1 MTSIKAP
8 VKGYKVFKPDFTCRG
23 FQFAENTEYRHEGEI
38 LICNQGFHF
47 CIKPAHCFSYYDFT
61 SENIVCEVEGLGNIQ
76 THEKDSLVCTDYIRI
91 GRRLTWQEVLELCN
105 DGKDNTG
112 FSNTG
117 NGNTGNRN
125 TGDWNTG
132 NWNTGDWNTGYGN
145 TGYGNTGNR
154 NSGYRNTGDWN
165 TGDWNTGD
173 WNTGYKN
180 TGDWNTGNGNTGDG
194 NTGDWNTGNGNT
206 GDWNSGDWNTG
217 NRNTG
222 YGNMGNR
229 NTGAFCTNDAPFH
242 MFNQPSDWTE
252 EDFINSRAFQLMH
265 KDVETKLWVPD
276 HAMSDQE
283 KADNRGWK
291 VAGGYYKD
299 IPFKEAFKNAWHN
312 WSEKNR
318 KAFTSLPNFDPVV
331 FEEITG
337 VKV

>member
-47 CIKPAHCFSYYDFT
+47 CIKPADCFSCYDFT
-61 SENIVCEVEGLGNIQ
+61 PKNIVCEVEGLGNIQ

-112 FSNTG
+112 YSNTG
-117 NGNTGNRN
+117 DRNTGNRN

-132 NWNTGDWNTGYGN
+132 YGN
-145 TGYGNTGNR
+145 TGDGNTGD
-154 NSGYRNTGDWN
+154 RNTGDWN
-165 TGDWNTGD
+165 TGDRNTGDRNTGD
-173 WNTGYKN
+173 WNTGDCN
-180 TGDWNTGNGNTGDG
+180 TGDCNTGDC
-194 NTGDWNTGNGNT
+194 NT
-206 GDWNSGDWNTG
+206 GDWNTG

-222 YGNMGNR
+222 YCNTGNR
-229 NTGAFCTNDAPFH
+229 NTGAFCTNDAPFP
-242 MFNQPSDWTE
+242 MFNKPSDWTE
-252 EDFINSRAFQLMH
+252 EDFINSRAYQLMH
-265 KDVETKLWVPD
+265 NDVEMRLWVPD

-283 KADNRGWK
+283 KADNRGWEN
-291 VAGGYYKD
+291 AGGYYKD

-312 WSEKNR
+312 WSEEDR
-318 KAFTSLPNFDPVV
+318 KAFTTLPNFDAVV

-337 VKV
+337 VKILSEG

>member
-38 LICNQGFHF
+38 HICNQGFHF

-61 SENIVCEVEGLGNIQ
+61 PENIVCEVEGLGNIQ
-76 THEKDSLVCTDYIRI
+76 THEGDSKVCTDYIRI

-117 NGNTGNRN
+117 SRNTGNCNTGSRNTGNCNTGNRNTGHCNTGNCNTGNRNTGNRN

-132 NWNTGDWNTGYGN
+132 DCNTGYWNTGDWNTGHSN
-145 TGYGNTGNR
+145 TGHCNTGSR
-154 NSGYRNTGDWN
+154 
-165 TGDWNTGD
+165 
-173 WNTGYKN
+173 
-180 TGDWNTGNGNTGDG
+180 
-194 NTGDWNTGNGNT
+194 
-206 GDWNSGDWNTG
+206 NTG

-222 YGNMGNR
+222 DRNTGDRNTGDCNTGHWNTGNR
-229 NTGAFCTNDAPFH
+229 NTGAFCTNDAPFP
-242 MFNQPSDWTE
+242 MFNKPSDWTE
-252 EDFINSRAFQLMH
+252 QDFVNSRAYHLMRN
-265 KDVETKLWVPD
+265 DVHTKIWVPD

-291 VAGGYYKD
+291 NAGGYYKD

-312 WSEKNR
+312 WSKEDR
-318 KAFTSLPNFDPVV
+318 KAFTTLPNFDADV

-337 VKV
+337 VKILSEG